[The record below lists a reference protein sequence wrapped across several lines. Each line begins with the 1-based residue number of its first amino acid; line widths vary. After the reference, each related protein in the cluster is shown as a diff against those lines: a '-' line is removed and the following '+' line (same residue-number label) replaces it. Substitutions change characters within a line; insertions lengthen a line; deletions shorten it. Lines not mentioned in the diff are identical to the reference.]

1 MQVILVATFVFR
13 KSLIP
18 VIVDYL
24 YDHLSAQKKVKC
36 SNYLLE
42 LVTTTIAFLVLFSWG
57 QSWKVIFFPEEVEQ
71 TNMHNPDVSRDL
83 ASGLFISSSIMV
95 STYIIELAMDSNFRF
110 ELQIHHAVTIFTIL
124 WYVMAIAMVDSNM
137 YVIRQMVILSLFCLT
152 EQHVFLQLL
161 LYQKGFYSVS
171 WYSASV
177 VFYAVTRAVIVCLA
191 ILSWYDTYDLVFRQG
206 YNSFVV
212 YGLFLFTP
220 ISIIILAVTQV
231 MTSLSLI
238 GLTKKVRNIKSNMNY
253 EHGLAV
259 VEVKGTVGTDIV
271 VSEEGIDA

>member
-1 MQVILVATFVFR
+1 M
-13 KSLIP
+13 
-18 VIVDYL
+18 
-24 YDHLSAQKKVKC
+24 
-36 SNYLLE
+36 
-42 LVTTTIAFLVLFSWG
+42 
-57 QSWKVIFFPEEVEQ
+57 
-71 TNMHNPDVSRDL
+71 
-83 ASGLFISSSIMV
+83 
-95 STYIIELAMDSNFRF
+95 
-110 ELQIHHAVTIFTIL
+110 
-124 WYVMAIAMVDSNM
+124 
-137 YVIRQMVILSLFCLT
+137 
-152 EQHVFLQLL
+152 
-161 LYQKGFYSVS
+161 
-171 WYSASV
+171 
-177 VFYAVTRAVIVCLA
+177 
-191 ILSWYDTYDLVFRQG
+191 FRQG